1 MTALFI
7 DLLLMFLVITLMSA
21 AAGVLTFYFRRRK
34 VYRYV
39 REQDS
44 GLYVEHG
51 AVIDPKTGEA
61 KPEKKPSKHAFAELT

>member
-51 AVIDPKTGEA
+51 AVIDPK
-61 KPEKKPSKHAFAELT
+61 PEKLSLKKPSKHAFAELT